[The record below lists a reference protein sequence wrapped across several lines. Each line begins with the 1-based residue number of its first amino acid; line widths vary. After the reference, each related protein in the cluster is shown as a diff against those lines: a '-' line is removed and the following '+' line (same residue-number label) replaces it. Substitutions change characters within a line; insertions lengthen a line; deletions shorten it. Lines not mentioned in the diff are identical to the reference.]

1 MNKIYNNFDS
11 NSTIN
16 CSIDFGK
23 YIFLIVDKDFF
34 SRNLMHSELHQ
45 LGVKSFLD
53 ASSVQDAIEIIKNN
67 HVDFII
73 TELNFQNTSGFEL
86 INYVKSFDKENS
98 KKRKIP
104 IIIATNSTKQED
116 VIKARELDVLE
127 YLAKP
132 FSINDLKKKIIGAF
146 IRYGFIFTEI
156 EKEESE
162 PNH

>member
-16 CSIDFGK
+16 YSIDFGK

-45 LGVKSFLD
+45 IGVKSFLD
-53 ASSVQDAIEIIKNN
+53 AASVQDAIEIIKNN

-73 TELNFQNTSGFEL
+73 TELKFQNSSGFEL
-86 INYVKSFDKENS
+86 VNYVKSLHKENS
-98 KKRKIP
+98 KKHKIP

-146 IRYGFIFTEI
+146 IRYGFIFTEK
-156 EKEESE
+156 ENEESDT
-162 PNH
+162 NN